1 MKIETWLFIISVV
14 SSVLCGM
21 KMKSKCCGKECSIS
35 VEREERDNETLRSI
49 RIGRRSRV
57 QQPTLELPPIERSI
71 SSNI

>member
-35 VEREERDNETLRSI
+35 VEREESDNETLRSI

-57 QQPTLELPPIERSI
+57 QPTLELPPIERSI
-71 SSNI
+71 SSH